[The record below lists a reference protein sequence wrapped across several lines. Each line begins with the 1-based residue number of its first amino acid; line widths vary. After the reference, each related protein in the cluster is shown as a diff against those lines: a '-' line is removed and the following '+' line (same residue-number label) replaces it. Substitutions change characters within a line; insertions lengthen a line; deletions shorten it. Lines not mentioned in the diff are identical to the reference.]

1 MANNRQG
8 AAHPVQRLSA
18 VADTLVD
25 TTRRSGEMGV
35 AAAQTIGYRSA
46 MMAAA
51 LASPTGFANPEFI
64 RMGAEK
70 VEATVE
76 AMQGVTH
83 GLTELG
89 STWVALLTGQTQ
101 AAVQALSDLAQ
112 CRTPADWAEVQRRTI
127 AHMMDSGVHAALRTA
142 EAAAAISA
150 ASLKPLHRK
159 ARANARRL
167 AAEQA

>member
-1 MANNRQG
+1 MANNTHG
-8 AAHPVQRLSA
+8 AADPAQRLSA

-70 VEATVE
+70 VEASVE
-76 AMQGVTH
+76 AMQAVTH
-83 GLTELG
+83 GLAELG
-89 STWVALLTGQTQ
+89 TTWVALLTGQTQ
-101 AAVQALSDLAQ
+101 ATVQALTELSR
-112 CRTPADWAEVQRRTI
+112 CRHPAEWAEVQRR
-127 AHMMDSGVHAALRTA
+127 AVAQMVDSGVHAALRTA